1 MYNVTMK
8 QYENTQVTNP
18 ILLFK
23 MKSHQIQVREKEME
37 RSHLKKKFLKKYE
50 REQIKKKKRGEK
62 TTVSPVGVVTA
73 RPSGHVGI
81 TLSPICTHEALG
93 KVHVCLHIFKI
104 HPEAHE

>member
-50 REQIKKKKRGEK
+50 REQIKKKKTWRENN
-62 TTVSPVGVVTA
+62 SF
-73 RPSGHVGI
+73 PSRCSDSQAI
-81 TLSPICTHEALG
+81 WPCRD
-93 KVHVCLHIFKI
+93 
-104 HPEAHE
+104 HPESHMYA

>member
-37 RSHLKKKFLKKYE
+37 RSHLKKKFKKKYE
-50 REQIKKKKRGEK
+50 REQIK
-62 TTVSPVGVVTA
+62 
-73 RPSGHVGI
+73 
-81 TLSPICTHEALG
+81 
-93 KVHVCLHIFKI
+93 
-104 HPEAHE
+104 